1 MEQDSELTPIAEWIQ
16 TNVGGTIVRS
26 ARQPRWRPVWFIDVE
41 RDGELLELYVRGD
54 RLDFPGVFPFEHE
67 MLCQRLLEEHGIPV
81 PHVYGWIEH
90 PRAFVTDRAAG
101 QPDFAGTSEAER
113 DAVVDDYLAILARLH
128 ALDVE
133 PFARAGVMRAA
144 TPAGS
149 GDIGMQRYVDNY
161 RATKKRPDPFLE
173 FCLGW
178 LGRHPVDT
186 RGRESM
192 VLWDT
197 GQFHQRN
204 GRVEAILD
212 VELAHI
218 GDPMMDLA
226 AFRMRDT
233 VIGYGDFQQLY
244 ARYGELAGHPVDL
257 EAIELH
263 HIAFTLSNQLAF
275 HAALAAPP
283 PGSDYM
289 TNLQWCNETNLFAV
303 EAIADA
309 IGVELPAVDLPAA
322 ERSAAA
328 VPHEHLVQLLRTFPV
343 ADEFAEYQ
351 RRTAFRLA
359 RHLTRFDEVGRA
371 CAEADLDDLHQLLG
385 HRPATW
391 DEGDAELERFVL
403 ADNSDNSDKG
413 RHDEE
418 LVLLFNRRLWR
429 AHQLMGPAGSAMTT
443 HLPIQRFR

>member
-1 MEQDSELTPIAEWIQ
+1 MDADSELAPIAAWIRAH
-16 TNVGGTIVRS
+16 VGGPIVRA
-26 ARQPRWRPVWFIDVE
+26 ARQPRWRPVWFVDVE

-54 RLDFPGVFPFEHE
+54 RVDFAGAFPFEHE

-81 PHVYGWIEH
+81 PHVYGWIDD
-90 PRAFVTDRAAG
+90 PRAFVTDRAPG
-101 QPDFAGTSEAER
+101 RPDFAGASAAER

-144 TPAGS
+144 SPAGS
-149 GDIGMQRYVDNY
+149 GDLGMQRYVANY
-161 RATKKRPDPFLE
+161 RKTKRRPDPFLE

-178 LGRHPVDT
+178 LDRHPVDT

-197 GQFHQRN
+197 GQFHHRD
-204 GRVEAILD
+204 GRIEAILD

-233 VIGYGDFQQLY
+233 VIGYGDFHQLY
-244 ARYGELAGHPVDL
+244 ARYGELAGQPVDL
-257 EAIELH
+257 EAIEHH

-275 HAALAAPP
+275 HAALADPP

-309 IGVELPAVDLPAA
+309 ARVQLPEVELPAEPSSPAA
-322 ERSAAA
+322 VA
-328 VPHEHLVQLLRTFPV
+328 HEHLVLTLRGLPV
-343 ADEFAEYQ
+343 DDEFAEYQ
-351 RRTAFRLA
+351 RRAAFRLA
-359 RHLTRFDEVGRA
+359 RHLARVDEIGRA
-371 CAEADLDDLHQLLG
+371 ATAADLDDLRELLG
-385 HRPATW
+385 HRPTTW
-391 DEGDAELERFVL
+391 QEGDAELERFVL
-403 ADNSDNSDKG
+403 ADGG
-413 RHDEE
+413 RHDEQ
-418 LVLLFNRRLWR
+418 LLLLFSRRLWR
-429 AHQLMGPAGSAMTT
+429 AHQLMGPAGSAMTR

>member
-1 MEQDSELTPIAEWIQ
+1 MKPDSELEPIADWIKA
-16 TNVGGTIVRS
+16 NVGGTIVRA

-41 RDGELLELYVRGD
+41 RDGETLELYVRGD
-54 RLDFPGVFPFEHE
+54 RLDFAGAFPFEHE
-67 MLCQRLLEEHGIPV
+67 MRCQRLLEEHGIPV
-81 PHVYGWIEH
+81 PHVYGWIDH
-90 PRAFVTDRAAG
+90 PRAFVTDRARG
-101 QPDFAGTSEAER
+101 KPDFVGVSAAER
-113 DAVVDDYLAILARLH
+113 DAVVDDYLSILARLH

-173 FCLGW
+173 FCLAW
-178 LGRHPVDT
+178 LRRHPVDT

-192 VLWDT
+192 ILWDT
-197 GQFHQRN
+197 GQFHQKD
-204 GRVEAILD
+204 GKVEAILD

-233 VIGYGDFQQLY
+233 VIGYGDFNQLY
-244 ARYGELAGHPVDL
+244 ARYGELAGHAVDL

-275 HAALAAPP
+275 HAALADPP

-309 IGVELPAVDLPAA
+309 IGVELPDVALPAA
-322 ERSAAA
+322 EVSAAA
-328 VPHEHLVQLLRTFPV
+328 VPMAHLVQLLRGLPT

-351 RRTAFRLA
+351 QRTAFRLA
-359 RHLTRFDEVGRA
+359 RHLARFYEIGRT
-371 CAEADLDDLHQLLG
+371 CTEADLDDLTPLLG

-391 DEGDAELERFVL
+391 QQGDAELEDLVMND
-403 ADNSDNSDKG
+403 AGK
-413 RHDEE
+413 HDEE

-429 AHQLMGPAGSAMTT
+429 AHQLMGPAGSAMTK